1 MSVNPPTGLT
11 RHRFILAIPLAIVL
25 TACGF
30 VSRDEVARV
39 GSPDGRVDAVLV
51 ETNGGATTAFGYEI
65 HIVERGKSYGEAAA
79 TLHGAVRN
87 ENAYGANLRW
97 LTDSDLLV
105 EYQRA
110 HAQVIE
116 KTSVRVA
123 GRDIRIV
130 LRPGVLDSNALL
142 AECSITLNLGGARRS
157 VSRCPTGRR
166 SRDARTNGGTRD

>member
-1 MSVNPPTGLT
+1 MTRRGGRRAATVLTHVGESSDRMT

-51 ETNGGATTAFGYEI
+51 ETNDGATTAFGYEI

-110 HAQVIE
+110 LAQVIE
-116 KTSVRVA
+116 RTSVRVA

-130 LRPGVLDSNALL
+130 LRPGVLDSNAPAGGMLY
-142 AECSITLNLGGARRS
+142 NLE
-157 VSRCPTGRR
+157 PGRR
-166 SRDARTNGGTRD
+166 PAQR